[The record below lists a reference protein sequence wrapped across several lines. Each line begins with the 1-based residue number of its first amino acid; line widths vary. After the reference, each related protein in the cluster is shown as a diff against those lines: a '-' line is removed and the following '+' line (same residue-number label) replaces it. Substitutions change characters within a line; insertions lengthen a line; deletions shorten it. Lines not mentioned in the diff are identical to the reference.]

1 MQFIKEHLRE
11 NCCHSLHD
19 NNFEAC
25 EESSAKHFFK
35 KKQKDNTKHVLDI
48 YFASEVEDCSI
59 FNGRCA
65 SLKPL
70 ALELNTPL
78 PSSAACE
85 RYLALEG
92 KFYGPKECACPMNIS
107 KHLYLQN
114 ATNLLLELAPF

>member
-11 NCCHSLHD
+11 NCCHSLLD

-85 RYLALEG
+85 RLFSSGGQILRPQRVRMSNEHFEASSFT
-92 KFYGPKECACPMNIS
+92 KCNKSFV
-107 KHLYLQN
+107 
-114 ATNLLLELAPF
+114 